1 MPFSNSQKGW
11 ISGGLRHRIKITT
24 PWPGQGVHDLDQS
37 MFPTS
42 LPTLT
47 SDNSLASK
55 LLAFPQAVCSTRR
68 TPLLSCI
75 FQGSAQVPTPPC
87 NLSRHKVGIHCA
99 GGPLRAHYGDGAG
112 GARAGGGARTG
123 GPAGARLLL
132 VPMDHV
138 VRVQISQALKGPMGH
153 SCNLHLLKGLLV
165 H

>member
-1 MPFSNSQKGW
+1 MPYTQRHLCRRGCNPTCTLLAKPCSLSEAVPTHRKGCLSL
-11 ISGGLRHRIKITT
+11 ILRKVGLVVALRHRIKITT

-55 LLAFPQAVCSTRR
+55 LLAFRQAVCSTRR

-99 GGPLRAHYGDGAG
+99 FLYIPRAFCWGRFYGSP
-112 GARAGGGARTG
+112 RALIKCLFVS
-123 GPAGARLLL
+123 LL
-132 VPMDHV
+132 
-138 VRVQISQALKGPMGH
+138 
-153 SCNLHLLKGLLV
+153 N
-165 H
+165 